1 MFVIDKCALTIDSSQ
16 HAWNLWQVR
25 CPSLL
30 FANCANCC
38 ICQLISQQ
46 SGTRSVR
53 QSVTRFNCK
62 QQRVLIT
69 MHRTCHLLIFDLSSA
84 SNPIDM
90 RGMCARE
97 CVYEFVPYYYL
108 FCCCCFF
115 FLLLCATRVA
125 NEKLCVYF
133 PISLQFLRQEYQKV
147 VLLRAFQ

>member
-46 SGTRSVR
+46 SVTRSVR

-90 RGMCARE
+90 RGICARE
-97 CVYEFVPYYYL
+97 CVYEFVAYYYL
-108 FCCCCFF
+108 FCCCCFCCYARRVLRTKSCVFISPFRFNF
-115 FLLLCATRVA
+115 FGKNIKRLFC
-125 NEKLCVYF
+125 
-133 PISLQFLRQEYQKV
+133 
-147 VLLRAFQ
+147 